1 MKKIAIF
8 CLIALLL
15 AGCAPQSQ
23 DGGPQA
29 GLQVVATLFPQYDF
43 ARAVAGELADVT
55 LLLPPG
61 MESHSYEPSPQDIIR
76 IDQADVFLYTGPYME
91 AWADDIAQSLTS
103 DVAVVD
109 VSEGLA
115 LDPVEEADGEA
126 HPGHVHNY
134 DPHIWTDPTMAMVM
148 VDNIAAAICQA
159 DPANEE
165 AYLANAAA
173 YKQELAD
180 LDAAFMEAVAQ
191 GQRTTI
197 CFGGRFALHYFAK
210 RYGLTCIA
218 AYDSCSEETEPS
230 AQAVARI
237 TDAILEQG
245 IPVIYYEELTEP
257 KVANAIAQET
267 GAKALLLHSCHNVSK
282 TDLAAGVTYLSLM
295 EQNLVN
301 LKEGLA

>member
-1 MKKIAIF
+1 MKKIAF
-8 CLIALLL
+8 FLLVCLLL
-15 AGCAPQSQ
+15 TGCSSQ
-23 DGGPQA
+23 PQA
-29 GLQVVATLFPQYDF
+29 AASDTGLQVVATLFPQYDF
-43 ARAVAGELADVT
+43 ARAVAGELAQVT

-61 MESHSYEPSPQDIIR
+61 MESHSYEPSPQDIIQ

-91 AWADDIAQSLTS
+91 AWADGIAQSLTS

-109 VSEGLA
+109 VSMGLE
-115 LDPVEEADGEA
+115 LDPVESDEET
-126 HPGHVHNY
+126 HSGHVHNY

-148 VDNIAAAICQA
+148 VDNIAAAFCQA

-165 AYLANAAA
+165 IYLANADA
-173 YKQELAD
+173 YKQQLTQ

-301 LKEGLA
+301 LKEGLQ